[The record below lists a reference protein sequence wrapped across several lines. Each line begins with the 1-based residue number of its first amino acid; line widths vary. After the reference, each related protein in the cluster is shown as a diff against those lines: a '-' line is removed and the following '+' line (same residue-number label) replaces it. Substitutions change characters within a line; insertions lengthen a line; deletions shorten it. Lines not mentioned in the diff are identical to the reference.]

1 MTMKDLLKKIKDKYL
16 GKSRYKRNIVRMV
29 GARVISQLIPILVS
43 PLLTRIYTPKEFGV
57 FQVYFTVV
65 SIIGIISN
73 GRYALSILLP
83 KQDEDSQVLALFS
96 ALLTALFTMLFCG
109 VLCIFRN
116 DFFVLLN
123 IESIKQHLPLLVIN
137 VFFFGVNEVFFLL
150 ELRRKKYKKLV
161 LNIIAHPSAMIISRV
176 LFGFMGMGAYGLILS
191 YLIGYILSV
200 LLLLYKI
207 EIRISLNVFKNRI
220 KELAKRYINFPK
232 FSLLSDG
239 MQNLTNLSPIILLN
253 KCFGSDIAGY
263 FSLSDKILGSPLW
276 FITSSVGDV
285 YRQEASEQFR
295 LKGSCEDIFVK
306 TVRSLFFFGIVPFL
320 LIFLIV
326 PLLIPFVFGSDWTMT
341 GTFVRIFSLM
351 YFTAFLA
358 NPILYTVNILDKQKY
373 SVVFQ
378 IMKLVSILIAFIVGV
393 YFKNFIMTL
402 VVWSVLVSISN
413 VFILYVSYRLVSKM
427 NKRLLE
433 GNKKDR

>member
-1 MTMKDLLKKIKDKYL
+1 MKELLNKIQDKYL
-16 GKSRYKRNIVRMV
+16 GKSRYKRNILRMV
-29 GARVISQLIPILVS
+29 GARVISQLIPILIS

-65 SIIGIISN
+65 SITGIISN

-83 KQDEDSQVLALFS
+83 KKDADSQVLALFS
-96 ALLTALFTMLFCG
+96 ALLTALFTMLFWG
-109 VLCIFRN
+109 ALCVFRN
-116 DFFVLLN
+116 DFFILLN
-123 IESIKQHLPLLVIN
+123 IESIKQHLPLLAIN
-137 VFFFGVNEVFFLL
+137 VFFFGIAEVFFLL
-150 ELRRKKYKKLV
+150 ELKRKKYKKLI
-161 LNIIAHPSAMIISRV
+161 LNIFVQSSTMIISRV
-176 LFGFMGMGAYGLILS
+176 LFGFKDMGACGLILS
-191 YLIGYILSV
+191 YLIGYIVSV
-200 LLLLYKI
+200 LLLLCKI
-207 EIRISLNVFKNRI
+207 EIRVSLDVFKSRV

-239 MQNLTNLSPIILLN
+239 MQNLTNLSPTILLN

-295 LKGSCEDIFVK
+295 LKGSCKDIFVK

-326 PLLIPFVFGSDWTMT
+326 PLLIPFVFGSDWTVT

-351 YFTAFLA
+351 YFTAFLS
-358 NPILYTVNILDKQKY
+358 NPILYTINILDKQKY

-378 IMKLVSILIAFIVGV
+378 IMKLVSILIAFVVGV

-402 VVWSVLVSISN
+402 VIWSVLVSISN
-413 VFILYVSYRLVSKM
+413 VFILYVSYRLVSKI
-427 NKRLLE
+427 
-433 GNKKDR
+433 NKKQDES

>member
-1 MTMKDLLKKIKDKYL
+1 MKDLLNKIKDKYL

-29 GARVISQLIPILVS
+29 GARVISQLIPIIIS
-43 PLLTRIYTPKEFGV
+43 PLLTRIYTPTEFGV
-57 FQVYFTVV
+57 FEVYLTVV
-65 SIIGIISN
+65 SIAGIISN
-73 GRYALSILLP
+73 GRYALAILLP
-83 KQDEDSQVLALFS
+83 EKDEDSRVLALFS
-96 ALLTALFTMLFCG
+96 VVITALFTILFG
-109 VLCIFRN
+109 IILYIFKN
-116 DFFVLLN
+116 DFFALLN
-123 IESIKQHLPLLVIN
+123 IESIKQHLPLLAIN
-137 VFFFGVNEVFFLL
+137 IFFFGVAEVFFLL
-150 ELRRKKYKKLV
+150 ELRRKKYKKIA
-161 LNIIAHPSAMIISRV
+161 LNVIAQSSAMVISRV
-176 LFGFMGMGAYGLILS
+176 LFGFMGMGTSGLILS
-191 YLIGYILSV
+191 YLIGYIVST

-207 EIRISLNVFKNRI
+207 ELTVSLEVFKNNVI
-220 KELAKRYINFPK
+220 ELAKKYINFPK

-239 MQNLTNLSPIILLN
+239 MQNVTNLSPTILLN
-253 KCFGSDIAGY
+253 KYFGNDIAGY

-276 FITSSVGDV
+276 FVTSSVGDV
-285 YRQEASEQFR
+285 YRQEGSEQFR
-295 LKGSCEDIFVK
+295 LKGSCKDIFVK

-378 IMKLVSILIAFIVGV
+378 IMKLISILIAFVVGV
-393 YFKNFIMTL
+393 YFENFIMTL

-413 VFILYVSYRLVSKM
+413 VFILYVSYRLVSKI
-427 NKRLLE
+427 
-433 GNKKDR
+433 NKKQDES

>member
-1 MTMKDLLKKIKDKYL
+1 MKDLLNKIKDKYL

-29 GARVISQLIPILVS
+29 GARVISQLIPIIIS
-43 PLLTRIYTPKEFGV
+43 PLLTRIYTPTEFGV
-57 FQVYFTVV
+57 FEVYLTVV
-65 SIIGIISN
+65 SIAGIISN
-73 GRYALSILLP
+73 GRYALAILLP
-83 KQDEDSQVLALFS
+83 EKDEDSRVLALFS
-96 ALLTALFTMLFCG
+96 VVITALFTILFG
-109 VLCIFRN
+109 IILYIFKN
-116 DFFVLLN
+116 DFFALLN
-123 IESIKQHLPLLVIN
+123 IESIKQHLPLLAIN
-137 VFFFGVNEVFFLL
+137 IFFFGVAEVFFLL
-150 ELRRKKYKKLV
+150 ELRRKKYKKIA
-161 LNIIAHPSAMIISRV
+161 LNVIAQSSAMVISRV
-176 LFGFMGMGAYGLILS
+176 LFGFMGMGTSGLILS
-191 YLIGYILSV
+191 YLIGYIVST

-207 EIRISLNVFKNRI
+207 ELAVSLEVFKNNVI
-220 KELAKRYINFPK
+220 ELAKKYINFPK

-239 MQNLTNLSPIILLN
+239 MQNVTNLSPTILLN
-253 KCFGSDIAGY
+253 KYFGNDIAGY

-276 FITSSVGDV
+276 FVTSSVGDV

-295 LKGSCEDIFVK
+295 LKGSCKDIFVK

-326 PLLIPFVFGSDWTMT
+326 PLLIPFVFGSDWTVT

-378 IMKLVSILIAFIVGV
+378 IMKLISILIAFVVGV

-413 VFILYVSYRLVSKM
+413 VFILYVSYRLVSKI
-427 NKRLLE
+427 
-433 GNKKDR
+433 NKKQDES